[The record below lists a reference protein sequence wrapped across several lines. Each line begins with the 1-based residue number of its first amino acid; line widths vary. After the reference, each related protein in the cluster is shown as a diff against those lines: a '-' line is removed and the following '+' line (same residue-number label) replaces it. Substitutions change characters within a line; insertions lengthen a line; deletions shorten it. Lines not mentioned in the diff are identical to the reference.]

1 MFCSPPGSSVLG
13 ISQGR
18 TMEWVAISFSRGSS
32 WLRDGICIS
41 NSASG
46 FFTTSHLGSPFVTL
60 YRGGNWHFGN
70 RGLRGSTPNK
80 KRKLKFKPRSHMDW
94 MFVAPQI
101 HGLKPYSP
109 ATCWFLR
116 WGCKEVIRIQN
127 IQKWSPPDEMS
138 TFISRGREGE
148 TFLALCIREE
158 ESGEDTVSR
167 QPQTG
172 QEGGSAD
179 PTPAGSLTSY
189 SSLQNLRKHIPA
201 IQAPQSL
208 LLEQWALIHV

>member
-32 WLRDGICIS
+32 WLRDGTCIS

-158 ESGEDTVSR
+158 ELGEDTVSR

-179 PTPAGSLTSY
+179 PAPAGSLTSH

>member
-1 MFCSPPGSSVLG
+1 MLFFQSLNHKQLCDPMFCSPPVSPVLG

-18 TMEWVAISFSRGSS
+18 TMERVAISFSRASS
-32 WLRDGICIS
+32 WPRDGTCIS

-80 KRKLKFKPRSHMDW
+80 KRKLKFKRRSHMDW

-109 ATCWFLR
+109 AACWFLR
-116 WGCKEVIRIQN
+116 WGYKEVIRIQN
-127 IQKWSPPDEMS
+127 SQED
-138 TFISRGREGE
+138 G
-148 TFLALCIREE
+148 ALRMRWAPLSVEE
-158 ESGEDTVSR
+158 EKQRHFSLSASGRKSR
-167 QPQTG
+167 VRT
-172 QEGGSAD
+172 
-179 PTPAGSLTSY
+179 
-189 SSLQNLRKHIPA
+189 
-201 IQAPQSL
+201 
-208 LLEQWALIHV
+208 QWADSHKQARKVAQQTPPLPAA

>member
-1 MFCSPPGSSVLG
+1 
-13 ISQGR
+13 
-18 TMEWVAISFSRGSS
+18 
-32 WLRDGICIS
+32 
-41 NSASG
+41 
-46 FFTTSHLGSPFVTL
+46 
-60 YRGGNWHFGN
+60 
-70 RGLRGSTPNK
+70 
-80 KRKLKFKPRSHMDW
+80 

-179 PTPAGSLTSY
+179 PAPAGSLTSH

-201 IQAPQSL
+201 IHERKRKNHLKGSSRIFFRFTLTCPLLWAEFGFKLGLSHLRTLWPEASFSTCLSL
-208 LLEQWALIHV
+208 SYKISNVQC

>member
-32 WLRDGICIS
+32 WLRDGTCIS

-158 ESGEDTVSR
+158 ESDEDTVSR

-179 PTPAGSLTSY
+179 PAPAGSLTSH